1 MATVD
6 QIAVMLYEAIQ
17 DRKPCAVLVQPIREV
32 KGDSTKYYLRIDG
45 KRFPVSKKIAENAIK
60 WRVPIETLPRIYRI
74 ANVQFTI

>member
-32 KGDSTKYYLRIDG
+32 KGDSTKYYLQIDG
-45 KRFPVSKKIAENAIK
+45 KRFPVSKNIAENAIK
-60 WRVPIETLPRIYRI
+60 WRVPIENLPRIYKL

>member
-1 MATVD
+1 MATVE

-45 KRFPVSKKIAENAIK
+45 KRFPVSKKIADNAIK
-60 WRVPIETLPRIYRI
+60 WRVPIENLPRIYKI

>member
-32 KGDSTKYYLRIDG
+32 KGDITKYYLQIDG
-45 KRFPVSKKIAENAIK
+45 KRYPVSKKIAENAIK
-60 WRVPIETLPRIYRI
+60 WRVPIETLPRIYKL

>member
-1 MATVD
+1 MGSGQ
-6 QIAVMLYEAIQ
+6 QIAVMLYEALQ
-17 DRKPCAVLVQPIREV
+17 DRKPCAVLVQPIREI

-60 WRVPIETLPRIYRI
+60 WRVPIETLPRIYKL